1 MAMEKTFNAAEA
13 ESRLYAAWEQAGCF
27 SAGANAKPGAST
39 YCIMIPPPNVTGV
52 LHMGHAF
59 NNTLQDILMRWK
71 RMQGY
76 DTLWQPGTDHAGIA
90 TQMVVERKLA
100 ETQQPSRNELGRE
113 KFLEKVW
120 DWKAESGG
128 TIVNQLKRLGAS
140 CDWDREAF
148 TMSGAPGAPADV
160 ASGNFHD
167 AVLKVFVDMY
177 NKGLIY
183 RGKRLVNWDP
193 HFETAISDLEVENV
207 EVAGHMWHF
216 KYPLANGATYAYVE
230 KDEDGNITLEETRD
244 YISIATTRPETMLG
258 DGAVAVHPSDE
269 RYAPIVGK
277 LCEIPVG
284 PKEHRRLIPIITDE
298 YPDKDFGSGAVK
310 ITGAHD
316 FNDYQ
321 VAKRGGIPMY
331 RLMDTKGAMRAD
343 GEAYDAAAAIAMSV
357 AKGEK
362 TLSENEADAVNLVP
376 DDLRGLDRFEARKL
390 VVDQITSEGLAVMI
404 SETKTVKDEDGNSSE
419 VTQIVPMVENK
430 PIMQPFG
437 DRSKVVI
444 EPMLTDQWFVDA
456 EKVVGPALDA
466 VRNGDV
472 KIMPESGEKVYYHW
486 LENIEPWCISRQLWW
501 GHQIPVWYGL
511 NLKADGVYDD
521 EGDGVL
527 DLVEM
532 GRLLADQQ
540 LIIGDE
546 THHCA
551 ASFDDVKAQFSDDE
565 ARLPTPL
572 NHAAVVE
579 VENRNEAVKSFAA
592 SLAAYE
598 VSQDPTK
605 LVYPVW
611 RDPDVLDTWFSS
623 GLWPIGTLGWPED
636 TAEMQKY
643 FPTSD
648 LITGQ
653 DILFFWVARM
663 IMMQLAVVDQIPFDT
678 VYLHGL
684 VRDAKGKKMSK
695 STGNVMDPLEIIDE
709 YGADA
714 LRFSSAAMAA
724 LGGVLK
730 LDMQRIAGYRNF
742 GTKLWNAARF
752 AEMNGVFEADVI
764 PTQYRRD
771 AEGIQTANKWII
783 GETAKVRETVDDA
796 LENYRFNDAANALY
810 AFVWGK
816 VCDWYLE
823 FSKPLFNS
831 GDAAVIAETKA
842 TMRWVID
849 QCLLL
854 LHPIMPFITEEL
866 WAELGTREKML
877 VHADWPTY
885 QAADFVDENAD
896 LEMNWVISVIDNVRS
911 ARAQMH
917 VPAGLKIPM
926 LVSELDAAGRAAWG
940 RNEALIMKLARID
953 SLTETSEFPKG
964 SITVAVEGGSFGLP
978 LADIIDIDE
987 EKARLEKTLGKLA
1000 KELGGLRGRL
1010 NNPKFVASAPEDVVE
1025 EARENLAAREEEEAK
1040 LNAALAKLAELD

>member
-1 MAMEKTFNAAEA
+1 MRALTHYLRFQDATHGASDMALDKTFNAAEA
-13 ESRLYAAWEQAGCF
+13 ESRLFDAWEKAGCF
-27 SAGANAKPGAST
+27 TAGANAKPGAST

-59 NNTLQDILMRWK
+59 NNTLQDILIRWK
-71 RMQGY
+71 RMQGF

-100 ETQQPSRNELGRE
+100 ETQQPSRRELGRE

-120 DWKAESGG
+120 EWKEQSGG
-128 TIVNQLKRLGAS
+128 TIINQLKRLGAS
-140 CDWDREAF
+140 CDYGRTAF
-148 TMSGAPGAPADV
+148 TMAGAAGDTRTGHENSP
-160 ASGNFHD
+160 NFHD
-167 AVLKVFVDMY
+167 AVIKVFVEMY

-193 HFETAISDLEVENV
+193 HFETAISDLEVENI

-216 KYPLANGATYAYVE
+216 KYPLAGGETYTYVE
-230 KDEDGNITLEETRD
+230 KDEDGNVTLEEERD

-277 LCEIPVG
+277 LVEIPVG

-331 RLMDTKGAMRAD
+331 RLMDMKGAMRAD
-343 GEAYDAAAAIAMSV
+343 GAPYANEAAKAQAH
-357 AKGEK
+357 AKGAEF
-362 TLSENEADAVNLVP
+362 TENEVDAINLVP
-376 DDLRGLDRFEARKL
+376 DHLRGLDRFEARKL
-390 VVDQITSEGLAVMI
+390 VVQEITDEGLAVMQTV
-404 SETKTVKDEDGNSSE
+404 TKTVKDDEGNETE
-419 VTQIVPMVENK
+419 VTETVPMVENK

-466 VRNGDV
+466 VRDGDV
-472 KIMPESGEKVYYHW
+472 KILPESGEKTYFHW

-501 GHQIPVWYGL
+501 GHQIPVWYVPGEDDWYPICAATEEEAL
-511 NLKADGVYDD
+511 EKARLQSA
-521 EGDGVL
+521 EGTEFRIV
-527 DLVEM
+527 
-532 GRLLADQQ
+532 ADQQ
-540 LIIGDE
+540 
-546 THHCA
+546 
-551 ASFDDVKAQFSDDE
+551 
-565 ARLPTPL
+565 
-572 NHAAVVE
+572 
-579 VENRNEAVKSFAA
+579 EAVEILAEQRKLMDVRTEGTIRSF
-592 SLAAYE
+592 E
-598 VSQDPTK
+598 GPMQVPMF
-605 LVYPVW
+605 

-623 GLWPIGTLGWPED
+623 GLWPIGTLGWPEW
-636 TAEMQKY
+636 TEETSKY
-643 FPTSD
+643 FPTST
-648 LITGQ
+648 LVTGQ

-663 IMMQLAVVDQIPFDT
+663 MMMQLAVLDENLPVQERIPFDT

-695 STGNVMDPLEIIDE
+695 STGNVVDPLEIIEE

-714 LRFSSAAMAA
+714 LRFTNAAMAS

-742 GTKLWNAARF
+742 GTKLWNAVRF
-752 AEMNGVFEADVI
+752 AEMNEVFADAV
-764 PTQYRRD
+764 PQLTVDQL
-771 AEGIQTANKWII
+771 APKAAVNAWII
-783 GETAKVRETVDDA
+783 GETARVREAVDEA
-796 LENYRFNDAANALY
+796 MEGFRFNDAAQALY
-810 AFVWGK
+810 GFVWGK
-816 VCDWYLE
+816 VCDWYVEL
-823 FSKPLFNS
+823 SKPLLQ
-831 GDAAVIAETKA
+831 GDDAKAQAETRA
-842 TMRWVID
+842 TMRWVMD
-849 QCLLL
+849 QCMIL

-866 WAELGTREKML
+866 WGATGTRAKML

-885 QAADFVDENAD
+885 TAADLVKPEAD
-896 LEMNWVISVIDNVRS
+896 AEMNWVISVIENTRS

-917 VPAGLKIPM
+917 VPAGLYVDM
-926 LVSELDAAGRAAWG
+926 LVTDIDAAGQAAWDA
-940 RNEALIMKLARID
+940 NETLIKRLARIE
-953 SLTETSEFPKG
+953 SLSKVETAPKG
-964 SITVAVEGGSFGLP
+964 CVSISAPGASFLLP
-978 LADIIDIDE
+978 LADIIDIDG
-987 EKARLEKTLGKLA
+987 EKARLEKSLGKLA

-1010 NNPKFVASAPEDVVE
+1010 NNPKFVASAPDEVVE
-1025 EARENLAAREEEEAK
+1025 EARENLAAREEEETK
-1040 LNAALAKLAELD
+1040 LKEALARLAEIG

>member
-1 MAMEKTFNAAEA
+1 MAMEKTFNAGEA
-13 ESRLYAAWEQAGCF
+13 ESRLYKAWEEAGCF
-27 SAGANAKPGAST
+27 KSGANAKPEASA

-59 NNTLQDILMRWK
+59 NNTLQDILIRWK
-71 RMQGY
+71 RMQGF

-90 TQMVVERKLA
+90 TQMVVERELA
-100 ETQQPSRNELGRE
+100 KTQQPSRRELGRE

-120 DWKAESGG
+120 EWKEKSGG
-128 TIVNQLKRLGAS
+128 TIVEQLKRLGAS
-140 CDWDREAF
+140 CDFSRTAF
-148 TMSGAPGAPADV
+148 TMAGAQGDTRTGHENSP
-160 ASGNFHD
+160 NFHD
-167 AVLKVFVDMY
+167 AVIKVFVEMY

-193 HFETAISDLEVENV
+193 HFETAISDLEVENI

-216 KYPLANGATYAYVE
+216 KYPLAGGATYTYVE
-230 KDEDGNITLEETRD
+230 KDEDGNVILEEERD

-331 RLMDTKGAMRAD
+331 RLMDMRGQMRAD
-343 GEAYDAAAAIAMSV
+343 GDSYETAATLAMAV

-362 TLSENEADAVNLVP
+362 TLTENEADAVNLVP
-376 DDLRGLDRFEARKL
+376 ENLRGLDRFEARKL
-390 VVDQITSEGLAVMI
+390 VVEQITSEGLAVMV
-404 SETKTVKDEDGNSSE
+404 SETKTVKGEDGE
-419 VTQIVPMVENK
+419 ETQVTETVPYVENK

-466 VRNGDV
+466 VKNGDV
-472 KIMPESGEKVYYHW
+472 KILPESGEKTYYHW

-501 GHQIPVWYGL
+501 GHQIPVWYG
-511 NLKADGVYDD
+511 
-521 EGDGVL
+521 EGFNQSEDNPTGT
-527 DLVEM
+527 
-532 GRLLADQQ
+532 
-540 LIIGDE
+540 E
-546 THHCA
+546 TLCA
-551 ASFDDVKAQFSDDE
+551 ASFEELRSILIARFGCSD
-565 ARLPTPL
+565 
-572 NHAAVVE
+572 VVE
-579 VENRNEAVKSFAA
+579 VTVKPDDSGRENYANPMDVYLSNLKTIKEG
-592 SLAAYE
+592 
-598 VSQDPTK
+598 TGK
-605 LVYPVW
+605 LFVH

-643 FPTSD
+643 FPTST
-648 LITGQ
+648 LVTGQ

-663 IMMQLAVVDQIPFDT
+663 MMMQLAVVDQIPFDT

-695 STGNVMDPLEIIDE
+695 STGNVVDPLEIIDE
-709 YGADA
+709 FGADA

-730 LDMQRIAGYRNF
+730 LDMERLKGYRNF
-742 GTKLWNAARF
+742 GTKLWNAVNF
-752 AEMNGVFEADVI
+752 AHFNNVYDENVPAYAC
-764 PTQYRRD
+764 PD
-771 AEGIQTANKWII
+771 AQAAVNQWII
-783 GETAKVRETVDDA
+783 GETAKVRVEVDAA
-796 LENYRFNDAANALY
+796 LEAYRFNDAANALY

-816 VCDWYLE
+816 VCDWYIEL
-823 FSKPLFNS
+823 SKPLFNS
-831 GDAAVIAETKA
+831 DDEAVITETRQ
-842 TMRWVID
+842 TLGWVLD
-849 QCLLL
+849 QCMIL

-866 WAELGTREKML
+866 WGNTAKRDNML
-877 VHADWPTY
+877 VHEDWPAYGTEL
-885 QAADFVDENAD
+885 VNAD
-896 LEMNWVISVIDNVRS
+896 ADAEMNWVITAIENIRS
-911 ARAQMH
+911 TRAQMH
-917 VPAGLKIPM
+917 VPAGAKIPM
-926 LVSELDAAGRAAWG
+926 VVTEFSAQARSAWEK
-940 RNEALIMKLARID
+940 NEAMIQKLARIT
-953 SLTETSEFPKG
+953 SLEQVESFPKG
-964 SITVAVEGGSFGLP
+964 CASVAAPGASFGLP
-978 LADIIDIDE
+978 LADVIDVDA

-1010 NNPKFVASAPEDVVE
+1010 NNPKFAASAPEDVVA
-1025 EARENLAAREEEEAK
+1025 EAKANLAAREEEEAK
-1040 LNAALAKLAELD
+1040 VKEALARLAEIG

>member
-1 MAMEKTFNAAEA
+1 MRALTRHLRFQDATHGASDMALDKTFNAAEA
-13 ESRLYAAWEQAGCF
+13 ESRLFDAWEKAGCF

-59 NNTLQDILMRWK
+59 NNTLQDILIRWK
-71 RMQGY
+71 RMQGF

-100 ETQQPSRNELGRE
+100 ETQQPSRRELGRE

-120 DWKAESGG
+120 EWKEQSGG
-128 TIVNQLKRLGAS
+128 TIINQLKRLGAS
-140 CDWDREAF
+140 CDYGRTAF
-148 TMSGAPGAPADV
+148 TMAGAAGDTRTGHENSP
-160 ASGNFHD
+160 NFHD
-167 AVLKVFVDMY
+167 AVIKVFVEMY

-193 HFETAISDLEVENV
+193 HFETAISDLEVENI

-216 KYPLANGATYAYVE
+216 KYPLANGATYTYVE
-230 KDEDGNITLEETRD
+230 KDEDGNVILEEERD

-331 RLMDTKGAMRAD
+331 RLMDTKGQMRND
-343 GEAYDAAAAIAMSV
+343 GAPYAEAAGIAMAV
-357 AKGEK
+357 AKGEQ
-362 TLSENEADAVNLVP
+362 TLSENEADAINLVP
-376 DDLRGLDRFEARKL
+376 DHLRGLDRFEARKK
-390 VVDQITSEGLAVMI
+390 VVEEITSEGLAVMQ
-404 SETKTVKDEDGNSSE
+404 TVLIELEDENGME
-419 VTQIVPMVENK
+419 QLEKEIPYVENK

-466 VRNGDV
+466 VKNGDV
-472 KIMPESGEKVYYHW
+472 KILPESGEKTYYHW

-501 GHQIPVWYGL
+501 GHQIPVWYIPGEDDWYAICAATEEEAL
-511 NLKADGVYDD
+511 EKARLQSVEGTEFRIVADRHEAAQILAEQVKLMDVQD
-521 EGDGVL
+521 EGAI
-527 DLVEM
+527 
-532 GRLLADQQ
+532 R
-540 LIIGDE
+540 
-546 THHCA
+546 
-551 ASFDDVKAQFSDDE
+551 SFDGPMQVPMF
-565 ARLPTPL
+565 
-572 NHAAVVE
+572 
-579 VENRNEAVKSFAA
+579 
-592 SLAAYE
+592 
-598 VSQDPTK
+598 
-605 LVYPVW
+605 

-623 GLWPIGTLGWPED
+623 GLWPIGTLGWPD
-636 TAEMQKY
+636 TTPEMEKY
-643 FPTSD
+643 FPTST
-648 LITGQ
+648 LVTGQ

-663 IMMQLAVVDQIPFDT
+663 MMMQLAVLDENLPVKKRIPFDT

-695 STGNVMDPLEIIDE
+695 STGNVVDPLEIIEE

-714 LRFSSAAMAA
+714 LRFTNAAMAS

-742 GTKLWNAARF
+742 GTKLWNAVRF
-752 AEMNGVFEADVI
+752 AEMNEVFADAV
-764 PTQYRRD
+764 PQLTVDQL
-771 AEGIQTANKWII
+771 APKAAVNAWII
-783 GETAKVRETVDDA
+783 GETARVREAVDEA
-796 LENYRFNDAANALY
+796 MESFRFNDAAQALY
-810 AFVWGK
+810 GFVWGK
-816 VCDWYLE
+816 VCDWYVEL
-823 FSKPLFNS
+823 SKPLLQ
-831 GDAAVIAETKA
+831 GDDAEAQAETRA
-842 TMRWVID
+842 TMRWVMD
-849 QCLLL
+849 QCMIL

-866 WAELGTREKML
+866 WSATGTRAKML

-885 QAADFVDENAD
+885 TAADLVKPEAD
-896 LEMNWVISVIDNVRS
+896 AEMNWVISVIENTRS

-917 VPAGLKIPM
+917 VPAGLYVVM
-926 LVSELDAAGRAAWG
+926 LVSNIDAAGQAAWDA
-940 RNEALIMKLARID
+940 NETLIKRLARIE
-953 SLTETSEFPKG
+953 SLSKVETAPKG
-964 SITVAVEGGSFGLP
+964 CVSISAPGASFLLP
-978 LADIIDIDE
+978 LADIIDIDG
-987 EKARLEKTLGKLA
+987 EKARLEKSLGKLA

-1010 NNPKFVASAPEDVVE
+1010 NNPKFVASAPDEVVE
-1025 EARENLAAREEEEAK
+1025 EARENLAAREEEETK
-1040 LNAALAKLAELD
+1040 LKEALARLAEIG

>member
-13 ESRLYAAWEQAGCF
+13 ESRLYKAWEEAGCF
-27 SAGANAKPGAST
+27 KAGANAKPEASA

-59 NNTLQDILMRWK
+59 NNTLQDILIRWK

-90 TQMVVERKLA
+90 TQMVVERELA
-100 ETQQPSRNELGRE
+100 KTQQPSRRELGRE

-120 DWKAESGG
+120 EWKEKSGG
-128 TIVNQLKRLGAS
+128 TIVEQLKRLGAS
-140 CDWDREAF
+140 CDFSRTAF
-148 TMSGAPGAPADV
+148 TMAGAAGDTRTGHENSP
-160 ASGNFHD
+160 NFHD
-167 AVLKVFVDMY
+167 AVIKVFVEMY

-193 HFETAISDLEVENV
+193 HFETAISDLEVENI

-216 KYPLANGATYAYVE
+216 KYPLANGATYTYVE
-230 KDEDGNITLEETRD
+230 KDADGNVILEEERD

-269 RYAPIVGK
+269 RYAPIVGC

-331 RLMDTKGAMRAD
+331 RLMDTKGQMRAD
-343 GEAYDAAAAIAMSV
+343 GAPYAETAGIAMAV
-357 AKGEK
+357 AKGEQ

-390 VVDQITSEGLAVMI
+390 VVEQITSEGLAVMHTV
-404 SETKTVKDEDGNSSE
+404 TKTDPDTGEE
-419 VTQIVPMVENK
+419 VEVLEPYVENK

-456 EKVVGPALDA
+456 EKVVTPALDA

-472 KIMPESGEKVYYHW
+472 KILPESGEKTYYHW

-501 GHQIPVWYGL
+501 GHQIPVWYGTKIINRTSTNPERYEAL
-511 NLKADGVYDD
+511 NAKHNRGEFAVFTGANFEDVRKQAREYYDED
-521 EGDGVL
+521 VL
-527 DLVEM
+527 EVTDLVEAKEH
-532 GRLLADQQ
+532 GFKD
-540 LIIGDE
+540 GK
-546 THHCA
+546 
-551 ASFDDVKAQFSDDE
+551 F
-565 ARLPTPL
+565 PL
-572 NHAAVVE
+572 
-579 VENRNEAVKSFAA
+579 F
-592 SLAAYE
+592 
-598 VSQDPTK
+598 
-605 LVYPVW
+605 

-623 GLWPIGTLGWPED
+623 GLWPIGTLGWPEW
-636 TAEMQKY
+636 TEETKKY
-643 FPTSD
+643 FPTST
-648 LITGQ
+648 LVTGQ

-663 IMMQLAVVDQIPFDT
+663 MMMQLAVLDENLPVKERIPFDT

-695 STGNVMDPLEIIDE
+695 STGNVVDPLEIIE
-709 YGADA
+709 EFGADA

-730 LDMQRIAGYRNF
+730 LDMERLKGYRNF
-742 GTKLWNAARF
+742 GTKLWNAVNF
-752 AEMNGVFEADVI
+752 AHFNNVYDETVPAHAC
-764 PTQYRRD
+764 PD
-771 AEGIQTANKWII
+771 AKAAVNQWII
-783 GETAKVRETVDDA
+783 GETAKVRVEVDAA
-796 LENYRFNDAANALY
+796 LEAYRFNDAANALY

-816 VCDWYLE
+816 VCDWYIEL
-823 FSKPLFNS
+823 SKPLFGS
-831 GDAAVIAETKA
+831 EDEAVIAETRQ
-842 TMRWVID
+842 TLGWVLD
-849 QCLLL
+849 QCMIL

-866 WAELGTREKML
+866 WGNTAKREKML
-877 VHADWPTY
+877 VHADWPAYGTEL
-885 QAADFVDENAD
+885 VNAD
-896 LEMNWVISVIDNVRS
+896 ADREMNWVITAIENIRS
-911 ARAQMH
+911 TRAQMH
-917 VPAGLKIPM
+917 VPAGAKIPM
-926 LVSELDAAGRAAWG
+926 VVTEFSDQARAAWEK
-940 RNEALIMKLARID
+940 NEAMIQKLARIT
-953 SLTETSEFPKG
+953 SLEQVESFPKG
-964 SITVAVEGGSFGLP
+964 CASVAAPGAAFGLP
-978 LADIIDIDE
+978 LADVIDVDA

-1010 NNPKFVASAPEDVVE
+1010 NNPKFAASAPEEVVA

-1040 LNAALAKLAELD
+1040 VKEALARLAEIG